1 MRYIVNSTDT
11 QGMTPTY
18 DASQQVKKPLD
29 NYDVSVSTNRARRPD
44 VKHIPHWANIIL
56 FLHLY
61 GKFPP
66 KLNSKQLQRENETWI
81 KYKHLLRPGS
91 TASKHLFSLHP
102 VLFHHYDKH
111 VERQLFHPAML
122 ANYRGSNGLEETF
135 RET

>member
-29 NYDVSVSTNRARRPD
+29 NYDVSVPTNRARRPD

-61 GKFPP
+61 SKFPP

-81 KYKHLLRPGS
+81 KYKHLLTPGS

-102 VLFHHYDKH
+102 ALFHHYDEH
-111 VERQLFHPAML
+111 VERQLFHPAVL
-122 ANYRGSNGLEETF
+122 TNYRGSNGL
-135 RET
+135 